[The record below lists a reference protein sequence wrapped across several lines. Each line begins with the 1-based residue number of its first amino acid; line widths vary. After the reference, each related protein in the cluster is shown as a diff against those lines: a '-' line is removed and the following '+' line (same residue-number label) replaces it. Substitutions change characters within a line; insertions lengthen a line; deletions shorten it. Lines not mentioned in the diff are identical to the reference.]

1 MTIDPS
7 LWILVV
13 LFFVIIAA
21 IYSAVGFGGGSSYLA
36 ILSLLGFSFFFIR
49 TNALLCNLVV
59 VSASSFLF
67 YKNNIISFKDVLP
80 FIVASVP
87 MTFIGASLR
96 LDESIFF
103 VLLAF
108 TLIGSSFFLL
118 WQTFLNKKDNEKIIE
133 YPYYISYILGAS
145 IGVLSGLVGIGGGV
159 FLAPILN
166 HLKWGRPMKIAGLT
180 AFFILANSISGLLGL
195 VINKT
200 FEYSLFST
208 IPLLF
213 AVFIGGQIGVRYSI
227 KRNNSKWI
235 KVFTAVLV
243 LIVGIRILF
252 LRGFEYFF

>member
-1 MTIDPS
+1 MTIDPP

-13 LFFVIIAA
+13 LLFFIIAA
-21 IYSAVGFGGGSSYLA
+21 IYSAAGFGGGSSYLA
-36 ILSLLGFSFFFIR
+36 VLSLLGFSFFFIR
-49 TNALLCNLVV
+49 TNALLCNLIV

-67 YKNNIISFKDVLP
+67 YKNKIVSFKEVLP

-87 MTFIGASLR
+87 MTFIGAILK

-108 TLIGSSFFLL
+108 TLIGSSFSLL
-118 WQTFLNKKDNEKIIE
+118 WQTFLNKKEDEKIVK
-133 YPYYISYILGAS
+133 YPYYINFILGAS
-145 IGVLSGLVGIGGGV
+145 IGILSGLVGIGGGV

-166 HLKWGRPMKIAGLT
+166 HLKWGKPIKIAGLT
-180 AFFILANSISGLLGL
+180 AFFILANSISGLFGL

-200 FEYSLFST
+200 FEYSFFST

-235 KVFTAVLV
+235 KVFTGILV
-243 LIVGIRILF
+243 FIVGIRILF

>member
-67 YKNNIISFKDVLP
+67 YKNKIISFKDVLP
-80 FIVASVP
+80 FIVASIP

-103 VLLAF
+103 VLLAI
-108 TLIGSSFFLL
+108 TLIGSSFSLL
-118 WQTFLNKKDNEKIIE
+118 WQTFLNKKENQKNHKISLLYKLCTRSINR
-133 YPYYISYILGAS
+133 YPFGFGWNWRRGIFIANIKSFKMGKTDENSRSYCIFYIS
-145 IGVLSGLVGIGGGV
+145 
-159 FLAPILN
+159 
-166 HLKWGRPMKIAGLT
+166 
-180 AFFILANSISGLLGL
+180 
-195 VINKT
+195 
-200 FEYSLFST
+200 
-208 IPLLF
+208 
-213 AVFIGGQIGVRYSI
+213 
-227 KRNNSKWI
+227 
-235 KVFTAVLV
+235 
-243 LIVGIRILF
+243 
-252 LRGFEYFF
+252 